1 MSALVQAVAAP
12 PLAQNQVPDA
22 IHQLLNQL
30 ADAINQQH
38 WLSLAGLFEPD
49 ALLVNLLG
57 QRVAGDR
64 AIVQYQQGLAE
75 FYPQRQ
81 VHYRLLSSQ
90 PLSPVLYLLNVQQ
103 LWLRAERKQPEGV
116 SSCPLFVVRLH
127 GDHARIV
134 GCNSL

>member
-12 PLAQNQVPDA
+12 VIQPNPIPDA
-22 IHQLLNQL
+22 VGLLLTQL

-57 QRVAGDR
+57 QRVSGDR
-64 AIVQYQQGLAE
+64 AIVQYQQGMAE

-81 VHYRLLSSQ
+81 VHYRLLSCQ
-90 PLSPVLYLLNVQQ
+90 PLGSALYLLNVQQ
-103 LWLRAERKQPEGV
+103 LWLSAERKQPEGV